1 LEDRMGIKEQME
13 VAEKLAA
20 LEEESRKINN
30 DIRFISEENKNII
43 KGFEENICNEIK
55 NKILAQGKTN
65 NFEITEKGNNWS
77 MKYKNL
83 EYNGNFSSAVKY
95 VERINGTDYSKVEF
109 ILEIEKPRPNYT
121 ISLTGPYKNVIEQM
135 EERVTKENAILD
147 EYKLFKETLKETD
160 IIVKFQMGKRDT
172 IISTPISPKHKE
184 NYKPITIEVL
194 VRIIIG

>member
-1 LEDRMGIKEQME
+1 MGIKEQME